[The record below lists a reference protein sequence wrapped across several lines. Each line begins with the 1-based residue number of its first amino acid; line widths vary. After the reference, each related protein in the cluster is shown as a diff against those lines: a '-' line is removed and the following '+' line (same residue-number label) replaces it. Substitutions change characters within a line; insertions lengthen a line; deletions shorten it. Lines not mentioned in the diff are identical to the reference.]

1 MTETRRLAA
10 IMAIDVERLGE
21 ERFLDFLN
29 QFITDLSLAIA
40 GAGGKSGLS
49 IVAWAYARAT
59 TPQTNAPLNGPDGVT
74 AIIGTG
80 LMAVSAQSH
89 PQPHRPNREQP
100 IEALQLELKR

>member
-29 QFITDLSLAIA
+29 RFITDLSLAIA

-89 PQPHRPNREQP
+89 PISRIGLTGNNLLR
-100 IEALQLELKR
+100 LYS

>member
-29 QFITDLSLAIA
+29 RFITDLSLAIA

-59 TPQTNAPLNGPDGVT
+59 TPQTNAPLNWPRWQ
-74 AIIGTG
+74 
-80 LMAVSAQSH
+80 SAQA
-89 PQPHRPNREQP
+89 PWQYR
-100 IEALQLELKR
+100 LKATPSAASA